1 MKRKDSNINLK
12 ITAVILAVLLWLVV
26 VNVNNPVEKRVFYD
40 IPVEITHD
48 ELITNQGKTYQVK
61 EESNNVSVTLQAR
74 RSILDAIRNKDIVA
88 TADVRNIEL
97 GELLPIKISV
107 VGYDGRI
114 SQAQASPNNVQI
126 RQEQS
131 ISSRFP
137 IQVETDGAI
146 RDGFIL
152 KSAEAS
158 PASIKVMGPKSLVGR
173 IDKVVAKINVSGMAK
188 NATKKADLVFYD
200 GGGTILDVS
209 SLTSNLGTKPGEK
222 MQVNVGIGVIPSK
235 IVPIRID
242 GSLIET
248 KRGYKIG
255 EIASEPKEIR
265 VAGRKDL
272 LSALKYIEIPAE
284 ALVMH
289 NVATK
294 TDKTIDISEYMPK
307 GIVLADEK
315 EKNVVVLIVPERLGM
330 KTFNIPISAIKK
342 KNLEKDMKAEI
353 TGSQEIAVDFTGED
367 ADLEKLKEE
376 DVQEAIYIDLAGQT
390 REGTYSVPVKVDL
403 PHCSLAEDV
412 NVNVKLT
419 K

>member
-173 IDKVVAKINVSGMAK
+173 IDKVVAKINVSGMAQ
-188 NATKKADLVFYD
+188 NTTKKADLVFYD

-222 MQVNVGIGVIPSK
+222 MQVNVDIGVIPSK
-235 IVPIRID
+235 VVSIKID
-242 GSLIET
+242 DSLIET

-376 DVQEAIYIDLAGQT
+376 DVQEAIYIDLAGQA

>member
-173 IDKVVAKINVSGMAK
+173 IDKVVAKINVSGMAQ
-188 NATKKADLVFYD
+188 NTTKKADLVFYD

-222 MQVNVGIGVIPSK
+222 MQVNVDIGVIPSK
-235 IVPIRID
+235 VVSIKID

-376 DVQEAIYIDLAGQT
+376 DVQEAIYIDLAGQA